1 MNKVLI
7 ITTHFPPDRHVGA
20 KRPAKFVKFLPE
32 FGWQSVVLT
41 MGEEHYHGID
51 DSLSENLSG
60 CVSIFRP
67 KKWHVFGAMTL
78 GRKNS
83 KSKLNH
89 RTAWK
94 GIPLVKRFFVRLM
107 LFDFGW
113 ILSACVRGAKI
124 VKNEEIDI
132 LFSTSPNPEAHLVG
146 LCLKIVTGRPWIA
159 DFRDPWTALDIFYTP
174 GYFKRGIDR
183 LCEKIVVTTADH
195 ITAISRTLAKNLN
208 KLRNCRNKN
217 NVSVVYNGYDK
228 DDFDEVDDTA
238 SSAHPFT
245 ITYLGT
251 WGTGRS
257 PESFLRAM
265 GKLLIQCPNIK
276 KQIRVNFVG
285 EVKFDQQM
293 HALIEQVILEE
304 NLNGV
309 VNMIPFLPY
318 KRGLNLLMHS
328 DVSLL
333 VVSLFHSRVGCLSSK
348 LFEYMNAGKPILAL
362 APFESEEAQIILA
375 AGAGQVVAPEEVNAI
390 SNKIKEM
397 YMNFQNGCLSNGADA
412 YVTEKFERKKQTSKL
427 AAIFNDLLVNA
438 NSGEKRRRT
447 LPLC

>member
-1 MNKVLI
+1 MKKVLI
-7 ITTHFPPDRHVGA
+7 ITTHFAPDRHVGA
-20 KRPAKFVKFLPE
+20 KRPTKFAKFLPE
-32 FGWQSVVLT
+32 FGWQPVILT
-41 MGEEHYHGID
+41 MEEKYYHGID
-51 DSLSENLSG
+51 DSLSEGLSD
-60 CVSIFRP
+60 CISIFRQ
-67 KKWHVFGAMTL
+67 KKWHVSGAITL

-83 KSKLNH
+83 KTKLTN
-89 RTAWK
+89 RTVWK
-94 GIPLVKRFFVRLM
+94 GIPLVKRLFVKLM
-107 LFDFGW
+107 FYDFGW
-113 ILSACVRGAKI
+113 ILSACSYGTKI
-124 VKNEEIDI
+124 VKDEEIDI

-146 LCLKIVTGRPWIA
+146 LWLKILTGRPWIA
-159 DFRDPWTALDIFYTP
+159 DFRDPWTALNVFYKP

-183 LCEKIVVTTADH
+183 LCEKIVLTTADH
-195 ITAISRTLAKNLN
+195 ITAISLTLAKNLN
-208 KLRNCRNKN
+208 KLRNRRNRNKN

-251 WGTGRS
+251 WGTRRS
-257 PESFLRAM
+257 PESFLRAL

-318 KRGLNLLMHS
+318 KRGLNLLRHS
-328 DVSLL
+328 DVFLL

-362 APFESEEAQIILA
+362 APFESEESQIILA
-375 AGAGQVVAPEEVNAI
+375 AGAGQVVSPTDIETIASKVL
-390 SNKIKEM
+390 EM
-397 YMNFQNGCLSNGADA
+397 YESFKRGELVSRVELSMIEKYERRIQTRELATIFDEQIAILKKNGRL
-412 YVTEKFERKKQTSKL
+412 
-427 AAIFNDLLVNA
+427 
-438 NSGEKRRRT
+438 
-447 LPLC
+447 

>member
-1 MNKVLI
+1 MKKVLI

-20 KRPAKFVKFLPE
+20 KRPAKLAKFLPE

-51 DSLSENLSG
+51 DSLSECLSD
-60 CVSIFRP
+60 CIIIFRP
-67 KKWHVFGAMTL
+67 KKWHVSRGVTL
-78 GRKNS
+78 TGMNS
-83 KSKLNH
+83 ESKLIN
-89 RTAWK
+89 RADQKWM
-94 GIPLVKRFFVRLM
+94 PLIKKLIERLM
-107 LFDFGW
+107 TYDFGW
-113 ILSACVRGAKI
+113 ILSACSYGTKI
-124 VKNEEIDI
+124 VKDEEIDI

-146 LCLKIVTGRPWIA
+146 LWLKIVTGRPWIA
-159 DFRDPWTALDIFYTP
+159 DFRDSWTALNVFYKP

-183 LCEKIVVTTADH
+183 LCEKIVLTTADH

-208 KLRNCRNKN
+208 KLRNRRNKN

-228 DDFDEVDDTA
+228 DDFDEVDEVDDIA

-257 PESFLRAM
+257 PESFLRAL

-375 AGAGQVVAPEEVNAI
+375 TGAGQVVASEEVNAI
-390 SNKIKEM
+390 SKKIKEM

-412 YVTEKFERKKQTSKL
+412 YVTEKFERKT
-427 AAIFNDLLVNA
+427 D
-438 NSGEKRRRT
+438 R
-447 LPLC
+447 